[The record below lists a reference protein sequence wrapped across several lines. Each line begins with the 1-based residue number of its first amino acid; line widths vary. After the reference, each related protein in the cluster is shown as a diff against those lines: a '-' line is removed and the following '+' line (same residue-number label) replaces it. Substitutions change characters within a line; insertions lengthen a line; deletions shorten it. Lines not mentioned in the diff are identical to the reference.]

1 MGMTL
6 FLLGLLISGSAAIV
20 LALVILQHREA
31 NGALPFA
38 LVMIASAI
46 WAWGYALQISAVS
59 IDLALIA
66 MRIRYIG
73 LLAVPPC
80 WLWFALISTE
90 TIARPTKKL
99 AAMLAFFP
107 LLTFVVN
114 ITNDWHHLFYRSV
127 TVMPPGSLL
136 AVTFE

>member
-66 MRIRYIG
+66 MRIRYIWSS
-73 LLAVPPC
+73 C
-80 WLWFALISTE
+80 CST
-90 TIARPTKKL
+90 
-99 AAMLAFFP
+99 MLA
-107 LLTFVVN
+107 LVCADL
-114 ITNDWHHLFYRSV
+114 YRNHCAPDEEAGGNAGILSAV
-127 TVMPPGSLL
+127 DLRGEYHQRLASSLL
-136 AVTFE
+136 PAYQRDAARFVARCDL

>member
-59 IDLALIA
+59 IPNLLCLPCGSGTLVFLPSQRAGS
-66 MRIRYIG
+66 G
-73 LLAVPPC
+73 L
-80 WLWFALISTE
+80 
-90 TIARPTKKL
+90 R
-99 AAMLAFFP
+99 
-107 LLTFVVN
+107 
-114 ITNDWHHLFYRSV
+114 
-127 TVMPPGSLL
+127 
-136 AVTFE
+136 